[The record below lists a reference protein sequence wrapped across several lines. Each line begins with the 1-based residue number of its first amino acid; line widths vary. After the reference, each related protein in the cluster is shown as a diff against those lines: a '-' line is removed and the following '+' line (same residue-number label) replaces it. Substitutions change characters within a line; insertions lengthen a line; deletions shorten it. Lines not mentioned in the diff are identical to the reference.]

1 MTEFKTTTSDSFFE
15 RFCPNPCAI
24 YDLGE
29 LYAEFNAKYFNGEL
43 PVPKVVS
50 RTDENGETWNSYP
63 RLKWEGRYR
72 TKWGTYKPNNGG
84 TGEIKLARHAA
95 KDPLQVRSTL
105 LHEMLHA
112 YLDMKNLDD
121 GIKGHGENFILH
133 AKRINELCESNG
145 VAYRVNFYDEEITK
159 EQPVVYSDLLKT
171 TLHLGKDLDVARQMR
186 KLLNCAFDQESDILC
201 EYTQ

>member
-50 RTDENGETWNSYP
+50 RTDENGETWHSYP

-112 YLDMKNLDD
+112 YLDMKNRDD
-121 GIKGHGENFILH
+121 GVKGHGPNFI
-133 AKRINELCESNG
+133 AEANRINTQCADLG
-145 VAYRVNFYDEEITK
+145 VAYRINFYDVAITK
-159 EQPVVYSDLLKT
+159 EEPEVYSDLLKT
-171 TLHLGKDLDVARQMR
+171 TIYCGKDLDVARRLQSIIR
-186 KLLNCAFDQESDILC
+186 AAFDTKY
-201 EYTQ
+201 EYHQ